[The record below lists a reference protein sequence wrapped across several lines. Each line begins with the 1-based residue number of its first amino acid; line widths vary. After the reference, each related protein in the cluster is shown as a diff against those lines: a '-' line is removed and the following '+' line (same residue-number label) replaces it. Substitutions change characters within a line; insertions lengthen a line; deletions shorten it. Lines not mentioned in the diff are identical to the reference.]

1 MSDAYKKYNNALMD
15 IMKSE
20 SGRTFIYMLL
30 DMLGAETP
38 LYYNGQSEA
47 FAFVAGRRSVAD
59 ELIGAIRKLD
69 NGLELEKKMRH
80 EARAEPETEGLES
93 DFDKMIGGEGLA
105 D

>member
-1 MSDAYKKYNNALMD
+1 MSDANKKYKDALMD

-30 DMLGAETP
+30 DMLGADTP
-38 LYYNGQSEA
+38 LYYFGQSES

-59 ELIGAIRKLD
+59 DIIGDIRKLD
-69 NGLELEKKMRH
+69 NGLELEMKMRK
-80 EARAEPETEGLES
+80 EARADPLHEVQ
-93 DFDKMIGGEGLA
+93 DNDWDRMIGGDGLA

>member
-1 MSDAYKKYNNALMD
+1 M
-15 IMKSE
+15 
-20 SGRTFIYMLL
+20 
-30 DMLGAETP
+30 
-38 LYYNGQSEA
+38 
-47 FAFVAGRRSVAD
+47 AD
-59 ELIGAIRKLD
+59 EIISTIRKLD